1 MNAHQRRPLWF
12 LLGLFL
18 LFSCSQQPTAPTPTP
33 LPPPSPTV
41 DCATL
46 SVDYMDDVDNLL
58 ARWRDARDIANAT
71 PRLTLAGPLADLQ
84 AIRRELVDLDVP
96 PCVEAVTAPLAAYM
110 DHGIQAALLFMAQE
124 SDEDVAA
131 EIELA
136 SAQFDIYEEE
146 RVALGWETI
155 AEIASPAPLSPTD
168 IPPTIAAA
176 PTQTLE
182 PREALKIEIDSLL
195 GSSNRG
201 LDERLTYFTHLPN
214 NDGYQIEI
222 QWALQEGASIVET
235 LEAAQVEASEML
247 RLVAESGLPYE
258 GGVEL
263 SGTFVLAD
271 AFGDTIEDEVI
282 SARFDR
288 ATIERIQWPNFRPAK
303 VFTLA
308 DSLSMQNQFEQAAKI
323 IDERT
328 P

>member
-1 MNAHQRRPLWF
+1 MSANQRYIVVW
-12 LLGLFL
+12 LLALLFL
-18 LFSCSQQPTAPTPTP
+18 SACSASAPTPTLAP
-33 LPPPSPTV
+33 LPSPSPAA

-58 ARWRDARDIANAT
+58 ARWQDARDIANAT

-247 RLVAESGLPYE
+247 RLIAESGLPYD

-271 AFGDTIEDEVI
+271 QFGDTIEDEVI
-282 SARFDR
+282 LARFDHT
-288 ATIERIQWPNFRPAK
+288 TIERIQWPNFRAANI
-303 VFTLA
+303 FTLA
-308 DSLSMQNQFEQAAKI
+308 DSLTMQSQFEQAAEI